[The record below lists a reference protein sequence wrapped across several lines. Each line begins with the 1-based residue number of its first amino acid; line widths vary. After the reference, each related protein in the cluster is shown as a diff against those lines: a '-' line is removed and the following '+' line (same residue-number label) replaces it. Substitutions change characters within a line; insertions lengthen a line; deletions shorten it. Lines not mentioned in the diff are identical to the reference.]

1 MNDPTK
7 RFLCGCGLPP
17 CPLHAPEPKNAGP
30 IPTRVPPPGKP
41 SGPKSECL
49 GREPGFAFPEASR

>member
-17 CPLHAPEPKNAGP
+17 CPVHGPKPEKGATAAPL
-30 IPTRVPPPGKP
+30 PPGKP